1 MEMVR
6 LLVLSAGLMAAV
18 LMAQVPA
25 VSAESAAT
33 TASQS
38 RGALDKFVNSFAA
51 PTRQTGKL
59 PRWENGICPLT
70 VGQGP
75 DIARYVTQHV
85 KDVATTVDA
94 PVSADP
100 SCTPNIEIIFTA
112 TPQDLLDN
120 VRAHDADYLGYSESS
135 AERERLA
142 KVTRPIQAWYMTQT
156 RDLRGMSRIDSGRS
170 RGAGASMANFTDLPC
185 IGCRGRNDTPID
197 LPNAGFASV
206 SGNRTSDGM
215 RSVLHHIL
223 IVVDPAK
230 VTDYGI
236 GALADYIAMLALTQI
251 NSLDTC
257 QQLPSIVNSLAPGCE
272 QKADRITENDLAYLN
287 GLYSM
292 KAEKNL
298 AGQQRQIADTMK
310 DTLGRSGNR

>member
-1 MEMVR
+1 
-6 LLVLSAGLMAAV
+6 
-18 LMAQVPA
+18 
-25 VSAESAAT
+25 
-33 TASQS
+33 
-38 RGALDKFVNSFAA
+38 
-51 PTRQTGKL
+51 
-59 PRWENGICPLT
+59 
-70 VGQGP
+70 
-75 DIARYVTQHV
+75 
-85 KDVATTVDA
+85 
-94 PVSADP
+94 
-100 SCTPNIEIIFTA
+100 
-112 TPQDLLDN
+112 
-120 VRAHDADYLGYSESS
+120 
-135 AERERLA
+135 
-142 KVTRPIQAWYMTQT
+142 
-156 RDLRGMSRIDSGRS
+156 
-170 RGAGASMANFTDLPC
+170 
-185 IGCRGRNDTPID
+185 

-223 IVVDPAK
+223 IVVDSGK
-230 VTDYGI
+230 VTDHGI